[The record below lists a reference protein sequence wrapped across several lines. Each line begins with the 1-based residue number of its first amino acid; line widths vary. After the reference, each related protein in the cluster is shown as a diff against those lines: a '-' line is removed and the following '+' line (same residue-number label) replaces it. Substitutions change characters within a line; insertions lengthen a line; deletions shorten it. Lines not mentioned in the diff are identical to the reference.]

1 VLRSL
6 AASSSELAV
15 RAGVPVST
23 VRYYERIG
31 LLPTPERTDSG
42 YRDYDEDSATR
53 LLFVSR
59 ARGLGIG
66 CDQIAELLPA
76 WHGSDCVSARD
87 RIVSFIHEKQ
97 AEIAARVEELSAF
110 AAQLQHVRES
120 FDAVPA
126 PVSPAACRPAKT
138 PSSPWSS
145 SNDLVASPKTGNAVD
160 EGGSAP
166 TPAPRAASVSSAG
179 SREGTRH
186 HVSKTT
192 PARLGSAT
200 G

>member
-1 VLRSL
+1 MRI
-6 AASSSELAV
+6 SELAV

-66 CDQIAELLPA
+66 CEQIAELLPA
-76 WHGSDCVSARD
+76 WRGSDCGAARE
-87 RIVSFIHEKQ
+87 RIVSLIDQKRV
-97 AEIAARVEELSAF
+97 EIAARIEELGAF
-110 AAQLQHVRES
+110 ATQLQKVRES

-126 PVSPAACRPAKT
+126 PVSCRTDLTCCVP
-138 PSSPWSS
+138 PS
-145 SNDLVASPKTGNAVD
+145 
-160 EGGSAP
+160 ESAFVP
-166 TPAPRAASVSSAG
+166 VEVLKL
-179 SREGTRH
+179 SRR
-186 HVSKTT
+186 
-192 PARLGSAT
+192 
-200 G
+200 

>member
-1 VLRSL
+1 MRI
-6 AASSSELAV
+6 SELAV

-76 WHGSDCVSARD
+76 WRGSDCGSARD
-87 RIVSFIHEKQ
+87 RIVSLIDEKR
-97 AEIAARVEELSAF
+97 AEIAARIEELSAF
-110 AAQLQHVRES
+110 AAQLQNVRES

-126 PVSPAACRPAKT
+126 PVSCRADLTCCVP
-138 PSSPWSS
+138 PS
-145 SNDLVASPKTGNAVD
+145 
-160 EGGSAP
+160 ESAFVP
-166 TPAPRAASVSSAG
+166 VELLKL
-179 SREGTRH
+179 SR
-186 HVSKTT
+186 
-192 PARLGSAT
+192 P
-200 G
+200 